1 MVLKEVECSNTTAV
15 PALLTEKALLERLQH
30 PAVVGYQSF
39 LMENGCYYLVLEY
52 VPGISL
58 HQLFQSD
65 LAPVEDVVD
74 WALQLCE
81 VFEYLHSQRPPI
93 IYRDLKPENVLLTP
107 EGKIKLIDF
116 GIARVHKGNKDMDTE
131 LMGTRSTASPEQ
143 FGDAETDARSDIY
156 TMGVTIYEMLTGGR
170 RKPMGPFTFAPV
182 RELRPEVPEALEA
195 VLAKATQMKPSE
207 RYQNARSFANAIR
220 GSLGLSLLPELA
232 APTPEIP
239 KPELPGANEVSRAW
253 CC

>member
-1 MVLKEVECSNTTAV
+1 MKRESSLRQQIDDGSGRTALVDGSIVGGYRVTYLAAGGQGVVYKGEKLGKVVVLKEVECSNTTAV

-170 RKPMGPFTFAPV
+170 RKPMGPFTFAPFGSCV
-182 RELRPEVPEALEA
+182 RRFP
-195 VLAKATQMKPSE
+195 
-207 RYQNARSFANAIR
+207 RR
-220 GSLGLSLLPELA
+220 
-232 APTPEIP
+232 
-239 KPELPGANEVSRAW
+239 
-253 CC
+253 